1 MSGGSQGLARADAL
15 DQGLPVVRARDLA
28 ASYGNRLVWSH
39 ASFDIQRGEFVAVLG
54 PNGAGKS
61 TMLKLL
67 IGLLRPQQGTLEV
80 LGAPPGRGNPA
91 IGYVPQARTLD
102 PEISLRGV
110 DLVRLG
116 VDGHRWGFAP
126 PFRSSRARRALVQ
139 NAVEAVGAAAFANR
153 KLGQISGGERQRL
166 LLAQALV
173 GDPTLLLLD
182 EPLAN
187 LDIRNQ
193 AAMAE
198 LIGHLARSRHLSVVI
213 VAHDLNP
220 LRGVIDRVCY
230 VAGGGVA
237 IGKPDE
243 IVTSA
248 VLSRL
253 YGAPVEVLMD
263 SRGRRFVVGIDEELA
278 HPHPEPHP
286 EPPRPGWG

>member
-1 MSGGSQGLARADAL
+1 MTGLSGGSARAGVVP
-15 DQGLPVVRARDLA
+15 QGTPVVRARDLA
-28 ASYGNRLVWSH
+28 ASYGDRKVWSG
-39 ASFDIQRGEFVAVLG
+39 ASFDIQMGEFVAVLG

-61 TMLKLL
+61 TLLKLL
-67 IGLLRPQQGTLEV
+67 IGLLRPTEGTLEV
-80 LGAPPGRGNPA
+80 LGAPPRRGNPA
-91 IGYVPQARTLD
+91 IGYVPQARALD
-102 PEISLRGV
+102 PEIAFRGL

-116 VDGHRWGFAP
+116 VDGHRWGIAVP
-126 PFRSSRARRALVQ
+126 WRSSARLRARVQ
-139 NAVEAVGAAAFANR
+139 GAIEAVGASAYAGR
-153 KLGQISGGERQRL
+153 KLGQMSGGERQRL

-173 GDPTLLLLD
+173 GDPALLLLD

-187 LDIRNQ
+187 LDVRNQ

-198 LIGHLARSRHLSVVI
+198 LIGDLAGSRNLAVVI

-230 VAGGGVA
+230 VAGGGLA

-253 YGAPVEVLMD
+253 YGAPVEVLVD

-278 HPHPEPHP
+278 HPHPDGHSEPA
-286 EPPRPGWG
+286 RPGWG